1 LPLFGGEETKKT
13 QTTHVSITILLAAAL
28 LISMFTYMSGIHG
41 NTVNAQTTADNS
53 ATSSQ
58 ALLQFEWPQFM
69 GDSEF
74 SRLGSGPAP
83 STSEVLWK
91 ADVPNIMSYLAAF
104 NGFVFACTSTSV
116 VALDESTGNR
126 AWSTDIQMNGNET
139 WPVAYKIDN
148 SHMIVE
154 GTCLDPGTGGIL
166 WTSSDFSQ
174 DTGNFNANV
183 YSPEEKM
190 FYIKTGAYVEGWSLA
205 DPNHPPTLVWSTYV
219 PGGGRVGSGIAYG
232 GGKVFP
238 GSFQDLQMAID
249 AKTGRVL
256 WTTPTKTAMIFTGSY
271 FEGTFLRGG
280 TDDNTMYCFNA
291 TNGAVIWT
299 YSANTNGYFTSGT
312 AAAYGMIYS
321 PNKDGNIYAI
331 NIATGQLA
339 WKYKGPGTMLFPGMP
354 TVADGKVYVTSGQNA
369 SFGQE
374 VGASEFVCL
383 NAYTGEPLWKLPIE
397 AYAPRESVAVAYG
410 KLYIIPGDVTTA
422 VDAIS
427 GSEYNT
433 KGQVWC
439 FGSNTSPVTGGSW
452 SMFRNDAVRDSIGTG
467 GPSNLTLA
475 WKYPTKGA
483 VMSSPSI
490 ENGVVYV
497 GSQDKNIYAINAWT
511 GALVWS
517 YPTGGT
523 IESSAAVANGKV
535 YIGSDDGYVY
545 CNDASHG
552 NLLWRTF
559 VNGGLPKTYGSA
571 VMLRSSPAVVGN
583 TVYIGSVDGN
593 LYALDANGGGILW
606 KFTTQGP
613 IICSPTVADGAVYV
627 TAEEPAA
634 GALYKVDA
642 DSGTQVW
649 KRQLE
654 YQQQF
659 TGGTDMGG
667 TATVANGMVFCSTNL
682 RNYFGVNAA
691 TGDIVWTFTNPDATE
706 FIVSAPIYL
715 NGQLFVIDKFDIAC
729 LNATTGTKLWSSYSG
744 DELYVSPSYADD
756 QLYVVT
762 SQRNIFI
769 INATDGSKYLAYTTP
784 SASWSSPTPCDG
796 RLFIGCNDWNVYSF
810 TATFATA
817 PSSTEPTSN
826 PQVPQLVIIV
836 VGVAIIVAVAILAAY
851 LYFRMRRNKSL

>member
-1 LPLFGGEETKKT
+1 
-13 QTTHVSITILLAAAL
+13 LLK
-28 LISMFTYMSGIHG
+28 
-41 NTVNAQTTADNS
+41 
-53 ATSSQ
+53 
-58 ALLQFEWPQFM
+58 FEWPQFM

-74 SRLGSGPAP
+74 SRFGSGPAP
-83 STSEVLWK
+83 STSDILWK
-91 ADVPNIMSYLAAF
+91 ANVTNIRSYIAAF
-104 NGFVFACTSTSV
+104 NGLIFVCTDTSV
-116 VALDESTGNR
+116 IAFDENTGNQV
-126 AWSTDIQMNGNET
+126 WSTVISMNSTET
-139 WPVAYKIDN
+139 WPVAYKIDDK
-148 SHMIVE
+148 HMVVE
-154 GTCLDPGTGGIL
+154 GTCLDPHAGSIL
-166 WTSSDFSQ
+166 WTSSVFSQ

-183 YSPEEKM
+183 YSSEEKM
-190 FYIKTGAYVEGWSLA
+190 FYIKNGAYVEAWRLPDPSQPPALA
-205 DPNHPPTLVWSTYV
+205 WRTYV

-249 AKTGRVL
+249 AKTGKVL

-271 FEGTFLRGG
+271 YQGVFLRGG

-291 TNGAVIWT
+291 TNGDIIWT
-299 YSANTNGYFTSGT
+299 YVANSNGYFTSGT
-312 AAAYGMIYS
+312 AAAYGIVYS

-369 SFGQE
+369 TFGQE

-433 KGQVWC
+433 EGQVWC
-439 FGSNTSPVTGGSW
+439 FGGGTSPVTGGSW
-452 SMFRNDAVRDSIGTG
+452 PMFRNDAVRDSIGTG
-467 GPSNLTLA
+467 GPSNLTMV
-475 WKYPTKGA
+475 WKYTTNGA

-490 ENGVVYV
+490 ENGILYV
-497 GSQDKNIYAINAWT
+497 GSQDKSIYAIDAWS

-517 YPTGGT
+517 YPTGGM

-545 CNDASHG
+545 CNDAQSG
-552 NLLWRTF
+552 RFLWRAF

-583 TVYIGSVDGN
+583 AVYVGSVDGN
-593 LYALDANGGGILW
+593 LYALDANSGAVLW
-606 KFTTQGP
+606 KFATQGP
-613 IICSPTVADGAVYV
+613 ITSSPAVTDGAVYI

-642 DSGTQVW
+642 SNGRQIW
-649 KRQLE
+649 KQQLE

-659 TGGTDMGG
+659 TGGTDMEG
-667 TATVANGMVFCSTNL
+667 TPTVANGMVFCSTNL
-682 RNYFGVNAA
+682 RDYFGIDAD
-691 TGDIVWTFTNPDATE
+691 TGDIVWTFTRPDATE
-706 FIVSAPIYL
+706 FIVSSPIYL
-715 NGQLFVIDKFDIAC
+715 NGQLFIIDKYDIAC
-729 LNATTGTKLWSSYSG
+729 LNATTGKKLWSSYSG
-744 DELYVSPSYADD
+744 DELYVSPSYADN

-762 SQRNIFI
+762 SQRHIFI
-769 INATDGSKYLAYTTP
+769 INATDGSKTLAFTTP

-796 RLFIGCNDWNVYSF
+796 RLFIGCNDWNVYGL
-810 TATFATA
+810 TATFTSA
-817 PSSTEPTSN
+817 PSSGETTSN
-826 PQVPQLVIIV
+826 PQVPQYVYVV
-836 VGVAIIVAVAILAAY
+836 VGASFVVAIALVGAY
-851 LYFRMRRNKSL
+851 VYLKTRRKKA